1 MRKADLINKIY
12 KSIVET
18 PTHDPNAEKAIE
30 KIDVLLVL
38 SHFFEEVKK
47 SLVAGENIYVRGF
60 GSFII
65 KKRAHKV
72 GRHIKAG
79 KTVEIPAHNIPA
91 FKPAKEFA
99 EKVRSLLPVDG
110 KTKLKAVKKTKITKT
125 KIIK

>member
-18 PTHDPNAEKAIE
+18 PTHDPNSQKPIE
-30 KIDVLLVL
+30 KIDVLFVM

-47 SLVAGENIYVRGF
+47 SLIAGENIYVRGF
-60 GSFII
+60 GSFIL

-79 KTVEIPAHNIPA
+79 KTVEIPAHYIPA
-91 FKPAKEFA
+91 FKPAKELA
-99 EKVRSLLPVDG
+99 EKVKELPVAAE
-110 KTKLKAVKKTKITKT
+110 KAKSVKKTRSKT
-125 KIIK
+125 SKTIK

>member
-18 PTHDPNAEKAIE
+18 PTHDPNQQKAIE
-30 KIDVLLVL
+30 KIDVLFVM

-47 SLVAGENIYVRGF
+47 SLIAGENIYVRGF
-60 GSFII
+60 GSFIL

-79 KTVEIPAHNIPA
+79 KTVEIPAHYIPA
-91 FKPAKEFA
+91 FKPAKELA
-99 EKVRSLLPVDG
+99 EKVKGLAVVE
-110 KTKLKAVKKTKITKT
+110 KAKPAKKTRSTKT
-125 KIIK
+125 TKTVK

>member
-18 PTHDPNAEKAIE
+18 PTHDPNQQKAIE
-30 KIDVLLVL
+30 KIDVLFVM

-47 SLVAGENIYVRGF
+47 SLIAGENIYVRGF
-60 GSFII
+60 GSFIL

-79 KTVEIPAHNIPA
+79 KTVEIPAHYIPA
-91 FKPAKEFA
+91 FKPAKELA
-99 EKVRSLLPVDG
+99 EKVKGLEVVEKA
-110 KTKLKAVKKTKITKT
+110 KTSKKTRSTKT
-125 KIIK
+125 TKTVK